1 MAKVFL
7 PYQLKKATN
16 NQDFIEVQGKTL
28 REVIDNL
35 EKMFPGTKEHL
46 VEEERIKPGLA
57 AICGFSATRKGLL
70 QELEP
75 ETEVHFLPS
84 IACLLYT
91 SPSPR
96 DS

>member
-1 MAKVFL
+1 MQERFWRFCNLAKVFL

-16 NQDFIEVQGKTL
+16 NEDFIDVKGKTL

-35 EKMFPGTKEHL
+35 EEMFPGTKEHL

-75 ETEVHFLPS
+75 DTEVHFLPS
-84 IACLLYT
+84 IAGG
-91 SPSPR
+91 
-96 DS
+96 

>member
-16 NQDFIEVQGKTL
+16 NQDYIEVQGKTL

-35 EKMFPGTKEHL
+35 EEMFPGTKEHL

-84 IACLLYT
+84 IAGG
-91 SPSPR
+91 
-96 DS
+96 